1 MHSIK
6 VEKMKSRRKMQSNE
20 VQKFDKGNNEIFKIE
35 AIEKMKEKRLLK
47 HYRIELDNKVRLGD
61 SV

>member
-1 MHSIK
+1 
-6 VEKMKSRRKMQSNE
+6 MKSRRKMQSNE